1 MGYSDAGIKLGIDG
15 EKQFKQ
21 ALTDINHSFKVLSSE
36 MQLVTSQFD
45 KNDSSIESVT
55 ARNRVL
61 SKEIDEQKNKLS
73 TLKDALDNAAASFG
87 ENDKRTQSWQMQSK
101 RSKTPTF
108 PR

>member
-1 MGYSDAGIKLGIDG
+1 MGYDEFGLKLGIDG
-15 EKQFKQ
+15 EKIFKD
-21 ALTDINHSFKVLSSE
+21 AIRDINQSFKVLGSE

-45 KNDSSIESVT
+45 KNDKSAEAVT

-61 SKEIDEQKNKLS
+61 GKEIDEQKNKISALS
-73 TLKDALDNAAASFG
+73 QALQNASTSFG